1 MQTAVPPEPEPSA
14 NADQVT
20 LATHSSSVDLSL
32 VPRVRAEPTPTVH
45 PLAGLLF
52 ANVSPAIPEIHI
64 PTASLIR
71 VQVVLA
77 GREQSVITTEEPL
90 SVNVL
95 PTTLETLMSAADW
108 IPAVKMP
115 ADPMLTVPVPERGQ
129 CVLAEEVTSEAHTA
143 GPDAE
148 PTPVLMEF
156 VVQGPSVKTTM
167 GDQCA
172 HACLDT
178 RATPT
183 RAASRESAMK
193 TLTADPRELARTTNV
208 WTPVLCPVDRERT
221 APCRTMWPYA
231 GVPEEPQGT
240 RSTIADGSQGK
251 RFVLLV
257 GLTQTVRLDR
267 MIGQSVDANQPTLEI
282 LCKAVDT
289 NVTLTE
295 IADRARLATG
305 STTDVKMPVV
315 EVLVE
320 KMPTARQS
328 TTEPSVPAHPTSL
341 GTPFLGVIQNVPD
354 TATVLPTRRASS

>member
-1 MQTAVPPEPEPSA
+1 M
-14 NADQVT
+14 
-20 LATHSSSVDLSL
+20 
-32 VPRVRAEPTPTVH
+32 
-45 PLAGLLF
+45 
-52 ANVSPAIPEIHI
+52 
-64 PTASLIR
+64 
-71 VQVVLA
+71 
-77 GREQSVITTEEPL
+77 
-90 SVNVL
+90 
-95 PTTLETLMSAADW
+95 
-108 IPAVKMP
+108 
-115 ADPMLTVPVPERGQ
+115 
-129 CVLAEEVTSEAHTA
+129 
-143 GPDAE
+143 
-148 PTPVLMEF
+148 LMEF

-208 WTPVLCPVDRERT
+208 WTLVLYPVDRERT

-231 GVPEEPQGT
+231 DVQEEPQGT
-240 RSTIADGSQGK
+240 LSTIADGSQGK

-257 GLTQTVRLDR
+257 ELTQTVRLDK
-267 MIGQSVDANQPTLEI
+267 MIGQFADANQPTLEI

-305 STTDVKMPVV
+305 STTDVRMPVV

-328 TTEPSVPAHPTSL
+328 TTEPSVPAHQTSL

-354 TATVLPTRRASS
+354 TATVHPTRRASS